1 MNKHPFIPAPAVVAF
16 LFGLLCMSA
25 LSSCGELCEIFGH
38 YERLAEPGIF
48 IWDSMGIIMVSDDE
62 SGKDSAP
69 VSRIMINW
77 NIELSG
83 FITDEDLKW
92 LKNRCPRQYFTGKMI
107 VGGAVL
113 GRGMH
118 MDDFI

>member
-1 MNKHPFIPAPAVVAF
+1 MP
-16 LFGLLCMSA
+16 GMSI
-25 LSSCGELCEIFGH
+25 GELCEIFGH

-83 FITDEDLKW
+83 FITDEDLIDRGS
-92 LKNRCPRQYFTGKMI
+92 LENAGITDLVY
-107 VGGAVL
+107 L
-113 GRGMH
+113 GRACH
-118 MDDFI
+118 HRHEVLSTVSDSAQIFRILIAF